1 MGKHF
6 LTLADSEVERDVNG
20 EKAVT
25 WLIQASRQGN
35 DEATKLLQKCQK
47 TKTGKGD
54 NYHRCRYNP
63 DISKIMMCL

>member
-1 MGKHF
+1 VDCRATKHF

-54 NYHRCRYNP
+54 NY
-63 DISKIMMCL
+63 KIQILVKS